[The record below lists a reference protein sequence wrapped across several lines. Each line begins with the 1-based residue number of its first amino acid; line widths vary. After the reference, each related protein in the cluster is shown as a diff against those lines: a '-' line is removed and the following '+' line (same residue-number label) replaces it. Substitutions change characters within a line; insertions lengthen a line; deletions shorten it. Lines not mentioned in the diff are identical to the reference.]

1 MSADDRFRYKN
12 PDNLIVNENAA
23 LVCVFSKSSIQ
34 LLLKLTIPVVFILGN
49 GTVHFE
55 ATKEGLFFFD
65 IKKIHHVAYP
75 RSRN

>member
-1 MSADDRFRYKN
+1 MSADDGFRYKN

-34 LLLKLTIPVVFILGN
+34 LLLQHTIPVVFILEN
-49 GTVHFE
+49 RMVHLE

-65 IKKIHHVAYP
+65 RKILPCGV
-75 RSRN
+75 S